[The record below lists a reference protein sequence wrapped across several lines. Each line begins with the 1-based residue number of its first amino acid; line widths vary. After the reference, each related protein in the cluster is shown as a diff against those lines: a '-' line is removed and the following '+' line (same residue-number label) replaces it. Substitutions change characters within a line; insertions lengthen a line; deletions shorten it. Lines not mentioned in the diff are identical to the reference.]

1 MAFSGGMR
9 RAVNGAA
16 LSIAFAGAG
25 AASFYYFE
33 DFYRVIER
41 NWPELAVSVEP
52 ASDDPQT
59 VSSTAPVV
67 PAQWQSSPASL
78 TAPAAA
84 PEPVEMRAS
93 LTDLTTTTPT
103 NEKSARSGRSVTLM
117 ANAYGHFIVEAEING
132 AKAELLTDTGA
143 TYVALNYQTALQIG
157 FTPQTLNFTSRST
170 TANGIARVAPVTL
183 EYLRIGSIVLRDV
196 KAVVAE
202 PGKMTQNLLGMSFI
216 NRLGGFE
223 LSGGKLVMLQ
233 KQ

>member
-52 ASDDPQT
+52 GSDDPQT
-59 VSSTAPVV
+59 VSSTAPVT
-67 PAQWQSSPASL
+67 PAHRQTDPA

-84 PEPVEMRAS
+84 TEPVEMRAS
-93 LTDLTTTTPT
+93 LTDFTSATPG

-223 LSGGKLVMLQ
+223 LSGGRLVMLQ